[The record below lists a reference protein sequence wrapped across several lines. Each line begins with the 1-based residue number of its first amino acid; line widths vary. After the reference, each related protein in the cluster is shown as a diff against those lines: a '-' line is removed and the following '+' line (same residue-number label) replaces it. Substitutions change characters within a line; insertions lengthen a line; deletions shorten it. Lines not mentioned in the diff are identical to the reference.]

1 MLQVKHMKTFLVFF
15 FLQCLFLS
23 TIAQKNEGLSK
34 QQWVDSVFKTL
45 NEDEKIAQLMVLRT
59 TELLDRRTLKV
70 AYYDSAVAA
79 AIQKYNIGAVCI
91 FQGQVTWQADMLNRL
106 QSLAKTPL
114 MICVDAEYG
123 LGMRLLDSVR
133 RYPYQLT
140 LGAVQDPAII
150 YQYGT
155 AVAKQLHRM
164 GIHVDYAPVVDVNN
178 NPANPVIGYRSF
190 GEDKYKVAAYGLQ
203 YMKALQD
210 NGIMACAKH
219 FPGHGDV
226 SVDSHYDLPVI
237 NKSKEQLDSLELYPF
252 RRLFSGGVASVM
264 VAHLYIPA
272 IDSEANRATS
282 ISYNNVTKLMRDEI
296 GYKGLTF
303 TDALEMKGVSKYFP
317 SGESSVQSLIAGN
330 DMLCLPGNVDTC
342 IAKIKEAIEQK
353 RLSWNDIDGKVKRVL
368 AAKYDYVVGN
378 TQPVNTANIVSDLN
392 ADADRITAMV
402 AENSLTVVRNK
413 NKSLFRLKGR
423 DRGKVLYIGVGL
435 KEENTIARRLKE
447 EYDATFIPVDAAT
460 TIPQSDIDNWTK
472 NYSVILA
479 GVHAYSFSPAN
490 NFNISTTQVSLL
502 QSLQQNDKAAI
513 LYFGNPY
520 AIANSCNARNL
531 VAVYED
537 DSIFQQN
544 AFDFLK
550 GIRPAK
556 GKLPVTVCSDLK
568 FGTGIVQTNGI
579 IDPSSAYP
587 QFYKIDSIANDAI
600 AHKAFPGCV
609 VLAAKDG
616 KVIYHKAFGHDEY
629 DSSPAVSLENIYD
642 LASVTKTSATTVAVM
657 KLYDQGKLS
666 LDKTLGDYLPWTKG
680 SDKERLKIKDILLHQ
695 AGLVPFISFYRE
707 TIDTATG
714 TPDASVYS
722 TIKDQD
728 HSFRVAENLYLRND
742 WQDTMLLRIAKS
754 PLGPVGKYVYSDND
768 FILLGKIV
776 ESLTGMSLDKYVEKT
791 FYNKMGMATTGFKPR
806 DRFPVDQLIPTEEEK
821 DHFRKQLIRG
831 DVHDEGASM
840 FGGVS
845 GHAGLFSDAYD
856 LAMLYQ
862 MLLDGGKF
870 NGTRYLKPETINF
883 FAAYHSDISRRGYGF
898 DKPEKD
904 NAERKEPYPC
914 KSASP
919 KTFGHTGFTGTCV
932 WVDPESKIVFVFLSN
947 RVYPTRNNSL
957 LSDMNIR
964 SKIMEMLYRVTGN
977 NK

>member
-1 MLQVKHMKTFLVFF
+1 MKRLLIFIVLHSLVI
-15 FLQCLFLS
+15 S
-23 TIAQKNEGLSK
+23 TIAQNKGGLSR

-45 NEDEKIAQLMVLRT
+45 SEDEKIAQLMVLRT
-59 TELLDRRTLKV
+59 TELLDRKTLKI

-91 FQGQVTWQADMLNRL
+91 FQGQVTWQATMLNRL

-140 LGAVQDPAII
+140 LGAVQAQAII

-226 SVDSHYDLPVI
+226 AVDSHYDLPVI
-237 NKSKEQLDSLELYPF
+237 NKTKEQLDSLELYPF

-264 VAHLYIPA
+264 VAHLFIPA
-272 IDSEANRATS
+272 IDTEANRATS

-317 SGESSVQSLIAGN
+317 SGEASVQSLIAGN
-330 DMLCLPGNVDTC
+330 DMLCLPGNVDTS
-342 IAKIKEAIEQK
+342 IAKIKEAIDQK
-353 RLSWNDIDGKVKRVL
+353 RLSWKDIDSKVKRVL
-368 AAKYDYVVGN
+368 AAKYDYVLGN
-378 TQPVNTANIVSDLN
+378 IRPVNTANIVNDLN
-392 ADADRITAMV
+392 SDADRITAMV

-413 NKSLFRLKGR
+413 NKSLLRLNRR
-423 DRGKVLYIGVGL
+423 DRGKILYIGVGL

-460 TIPQSDIDNWTK
+460 AIQQSDIDGWAK

-490 NFNISTTQVSLL
+490 NFNISAAQTTLL
-502 QSLQQNDKAAI
+502 QSLQQYDNTAI

-520 AIANSCNARNL
+520 AIANTCNARNL

-537 DSIFQQN
+537 DSLFQQN
-544 AFDFLK
+544 AFEFLK

-556 GKLPVTVCSDLK
+556 GKLPVTVCDELK
-568 FGTGIVQTNGI
+568 FGNGIVQSNDV
-579 IDPSSAYP
+579 IDPSSVYP

-600 AHKAFPGCV
+600 ARKAFPGCV

-629 DSSPAVSLENIYD
+629 EPSPAVSLENIYD
-642 LASVTKTSATTVAVM
+642 LASVTKTSATTVAIM

-680 SDKERLKIKDILLHQ
+680 SDKAHLKIKDILLHQ
-695 AGLVPFISFYRE
+695 AGLVPFITFYRE

-714 TPDASVYS
+714 NPDSTVYS
-722 TIKDQD
+722 AKQKPGYSI
-728 HSFRVAENLYLRND
+728 RVAENLYLRND
-742 WQDTMLLRIAKS
+742 WQDTMFQRILKS
-754 PLGPVGKYVYSDND
+754 PLGPSGKYVYSDND

-776 ESLTGMSLDKYVEKT
+776 EAITGMTLDKFVQKA
-791 FYNKMGMATTGFKPR
+791 FYSKMGLATTGFKPR

-821 DHFRKQLIRG
+821 NHFRRQLIRG

-856 LAMLYQ
+856 LAILYQ
-862 MLLDGGKF
+862 MLLNGGEL
-870 NGTRYLKPETINF
+870 NGVRYLKPETISF
-883 FAAYHSDISRRGYGF
+883 FAEYHSDISRRGYGF

-904 NAERKEPYPC
+904 NSERREPYPC

-932 WVDPESKIVFVFLSN
+932 WVDPVSKLVFVFLSN

-957 LSDMNIR
+957 ISDMNIR
-964 SKIMEMLYRVTGN
+964 PKIMETLYQVTDN